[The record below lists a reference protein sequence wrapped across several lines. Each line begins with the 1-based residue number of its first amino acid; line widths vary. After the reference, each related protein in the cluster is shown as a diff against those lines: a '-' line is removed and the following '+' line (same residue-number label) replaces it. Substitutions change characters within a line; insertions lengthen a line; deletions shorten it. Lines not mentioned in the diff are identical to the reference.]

1 MSAVSYAA
9 LGISIISLVV
19 SLYVLFLIYP
29 RKQQE
34 EKTHTTQQ
42 LPQMSDP
49 GKSLDKPNMPKKP
62 SPDFQIQPVLEQIQ
76 KFSSMVSKNLE
87 QLNTKVGVKSNVR
100 PIDITSS
107 NTNRKES
114 PSVVD
119 SEVSD
124 EQQ

>member
-9 LGISIISLVV
+9 LGISIISLLV
-19 SLYVLFLIYP
+19 SLYLLFLIYP
-29 RKQQE
+29 GKKQE

-42 LPQMSDP
+42 LPQKTDQERSAAV
-49 GKSLDKPNMPKKP
+49 PNVPQKP
-62 SPDFQIQPVLEQIQ
+62 SPEIQIQPVLEQIQ
-76 KFSSMVSKNLE
+76 KFSTMVSKNLE

-100 PIDITSS
+100 PIDITSL

-114 PSVVD
+114 PNVVD

-124 EQQ
+124 EQE

>member
-9 LGISIISLVV
+9 LGISIISLLV
-19 SLYVLFLIYP
+19 SLYLLFLIYP
-29 RKQQE
+29 GKKQE
-34 EKTHTTQQ
+34 EMTHTTQQ
-42 LPQMSDP
+42 LPQKTDQERSAAV
-49 GKSLDKPNMPKKP
+49 PNVPQKP
-62 SPDFQIQPVLEQIQ
+62 SPEIQIQPVLEQIQ
-76 KFSSMVSKNLE
+76 KFSTMVSKNLE

-100 PIDITSS
+100 PIDITSL

-124 EQQ
+124 EQE